1 MKGIK
6 LEGVVRK
13 RFRGDGLID
22 RSIIYV
28 SYVILKKKLSIYW
41 LFFTMLMEKLN

>member
-28 SYVILKKKLSIYW
+28 SYVILKKKAVHILA
-41 LFFTMLMEKLN
+41 FFHYADGEA